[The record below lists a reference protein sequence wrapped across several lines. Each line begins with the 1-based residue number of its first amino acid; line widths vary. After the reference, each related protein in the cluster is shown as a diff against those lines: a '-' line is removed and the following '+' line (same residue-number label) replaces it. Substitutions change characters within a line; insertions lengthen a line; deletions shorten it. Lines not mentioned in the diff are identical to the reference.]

1 MYKTKSCSVFKSVES
16 HGSLSKSPSKWSL
29 NFNMLYNGNF
39 TLYIFLYK
47 KCLLFGV
54 YKYLIYRFYISG
66 EFVPWYFAKVQKLGF
81 AVICIE
87 TYRSVTQK
95 EMFCLNL

>member
-1 MYKTKSCSVFKSVES
+1 MD
-16 HGSLSKSPSKWSL
+16 
-29 NFNMLYNGNF
+29 LYPKVQANG
-39 TLYIFLYK
+39 LLILICYIMEILH
-47 KCLLFGV
+47 CLLFGV